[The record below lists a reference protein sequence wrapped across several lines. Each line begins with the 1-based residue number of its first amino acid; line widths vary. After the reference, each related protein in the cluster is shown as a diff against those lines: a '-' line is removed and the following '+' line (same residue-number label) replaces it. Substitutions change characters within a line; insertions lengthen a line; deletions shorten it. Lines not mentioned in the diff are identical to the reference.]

1 MAMNSVLFYPS
12 SATSLT
18 GKILNATGA
27 FSLSAGTPTN
37 AIQMALPSTITIPN
51 FMDVR
56 SFTCTSDDTSI
67 RNLIIGY
74 SPDGGTTFI
83 PVGVVPIPIGAGT
96 ISTPIASIDLLNNAF
111 VLGLQKDN
119 SGNRIIRI
127 PTAGA
132 LMAGSLTQVT
142 SGKGLYLR
150 AEGDLF

>member
-1 MAMNSVLFYPS
+1 
-12 SATSLT
+12 
-18 GKILNATGA
+18 
-27 FSLSAGTPTN
+27 
-37 AIQMALPSTITIPN
+37 MALPSTITIPN
-51 FMDVR
+51 FMDIR

-83 PVGVVPIPIGAGT
+83 PVGVVPITIGAGT